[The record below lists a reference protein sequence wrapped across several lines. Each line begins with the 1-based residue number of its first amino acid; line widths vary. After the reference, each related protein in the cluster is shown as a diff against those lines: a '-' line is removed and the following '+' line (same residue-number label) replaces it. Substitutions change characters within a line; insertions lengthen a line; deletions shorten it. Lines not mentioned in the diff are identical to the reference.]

1 MKQRQEISKKI
12 LWSGIEDYTGLW
24 EIYWELNSAYAY
36 LSETEKRQILCE
48 LLISF
53 VDRNWVTLF
62 WCKEPY
68 GELKIIENSVVK
80 DILSN
85 PLVFN
90 EPGSGNFAIR
100 FKTSQLGEET
110 LKMNQF

>member
-1 MKQRQEISKKI
+1 MTQHQEISKKI

-24 EIYWELNSAYAY
+24 EIYWELNSAYAG
-36 LSETEKRQILCE
+36 LSETEKRQILCK

-53 VDRNWVTLF
+53 VDQNWVTLF

-68 GELKIIENSVVK
+68 GELTTIENSVVK

-90 EPGSGNFAIR
+90 EPDSENFAIR
-100 FKTSQLGEET
+100 FKTSQLGEEAM
-110 LKMNQF
+110 KMNQF